1 MIFVI
6 LVNVIKY
13 CYNFI
18 IVIDYYLVWYKSFVI
33 LILMVLI
40 LFIKMK
46 ESKKVIL
53 FFYYISKVKG
63 CKLNYNFLILI
74 YFEVILFNEVFG
86 IIIVV

>member
-1 MIFVI
+1 
-6 LVNVIKY
+6 
-13 CYNFI
+13 
-18 IVIDYYLVWYKSFVI
+18 
-33 LILMVLI
+33 MVLI
-40 LFIKMK
+40 LLIKMK

>member
-6 LVNVIKY
+6 LVNVIEY
-13 CYNFI
+13 FYNFI
-18 IVIDYYLVWYKSFVI
+18 IVIDLYLVWYISFVI

-40 LFIKMK
+40 LLIKMK